1 MSSPDKTQS
10 VQQDLVVDRRSTFMD
25 AVQDTKVVRYGKLI
39 LQDWR
44 LYALL
49 APLIIWFLL
58 FQYKPMGGLLIA
70 FKDYKPNLGV
80 MDSNFVG
87 FHHFQTIISG
97 IYAPQFW
104 QAFRN
109 TFAISLYSLIFGF
122 PVPILVAIMMAELG
136 NLRYRKIV
144 QTFTFLPYFL
154 SEVVIT
160 GLVITLIYKGP
171 VSTGIIAQLLMNLG
185 LVPDN
190 VNMIQEAQY
199 FRPMYII
206 TGMWQ
211 GTGYNS
217 IIYFAAAMGVSPT
230 LYEALKVDGGNK
242 LQEIRYITLPGMAP
256 TLITMIVLRMGNLLS
271 IGYERII
278 LLYNA
283 NTYQTADVISSFV
296 FRTGLEGGNSAMGSA
311 AGMFNSIIG
320 FALVVGANYVARK
333 ISSSSLW

>member
-1 MSSPDKTQS
+1 MSSSEKIQNALPLSLRNDLTFSEKM
-10 VQQDLVVDRRSTFMD
+10 QQL
-25 AVQDTKVVRYGKLI
+25 KVVRYGKLI

-44 LYALL
+44 LYTLL
-49 APLIIWFLL
+49 APIIIWFIL

-70 FKDYKPNLGV
+70 FKDYRPNLGV

-97 IYAPQFW
+97 IYASQFW
-104 QAFRN
+104 SAFRN
-109 TFAISLYSLIFGF
+109 TLVISLYNLIFSF
-122 PVPILVAIMMAELG
+122 PLPILIAIMMAELG
-136 NLRYRKIV
+136 NLRYRKLV
-144 QTFTFLPYFL
+144 QTLTFLPYFL

-160 GLVITLIYKGP
+160 GLVITLVYKGP
-171 VSTGIIAQLLMNLG
+171 VSTGVIAQFLMNLG
-185 LVPDN
+185 LVPAGT
-190 VNMIQEAQY
+190 NMIQEAQY
-199 FRPMYII
+199 FRPLFVI
-206 TGMWQ
+206 TGIWQ

-256 TLITMIVLRMGNLLS
+256 TLITMIVLQMGNLLN

-283 NTYQTADVISSFV
+283 NTYQSADVISSFV
-296 FRTGLEGGNSAMGSA
+296 FRMGLEGGNSAMGAA
-311 AGMFNSIIG
+311 AGMFNSLVG
-320 FALVVGANYVARK
+320 FALVVGANYIARK
-333 ISSSSLW
+333 ISNSSLW

>member
-1 MSSPDKTQS
+1 MSSSEKIQNALPLSLRNDLTFSEKM
-10 VQQDLVVDRRSTFMD
+10 QQL
-25 AVQDTKVVRYGKLI
+25 KVVRYGKLI

-44 LYALL
+44 LYTLL
-49 APLIIWFLL
+49 APIIIWFIL

-70 FKDYKPNLGV
+70 FKDYRPNLGV

-97 IYAPQFW
+97 IYASQFW
-104 QAFRN
+104 SAFRN
-109 TFAISLYSLIFGF
+109 TVVISLYNLIFSF
-122 PVPILVAIMMAELG
+122 PLPILIAIMMAELG
-136 NLRYRKIV
+136 NLRYRKLV
-144 QTFTFLPYFL
+144 QTLTFLPYFL

-160 GLVITLIYKGP
+160 GLVITLVYKGP
-171 VSTGIIAQLLMNLG
+171 VSTGVIAQFLMNLG
-185 LVPDN
+185 LVPAGT
-190 VNMIQEAQY
+190 NMIQEAQY
-199 FRPMYII
+199 FRPLFVI
-206 TGMWQ
+206 TGIWQ

-256 TLITMIVLRMGNLLS
+256 TLITMIVLQMGNLLN

-283 NTYQTADVISSFV
+283 NTYQSADVISSFV
-296 FRTGLEGGNSAMGSA
+296 FRMGLEGGNSAMGAA
-311 AGMFNSIIG
+311 AGMFNSLVG
-320 FALVVGANYVARK
+320 FALVVGANYIARK
-333 ISSSSLW
+333 ISNSSLW